1 MNNIYKTNDAINQA
15 VVDYHVGRPAVDGQ
29 IIKFCDVTLR
39 DGQQQRTDEVSVE
52 QRIEVFDAI
61 VSTGVDRVEI
71 GHLGNKEADQVLAKK
86 LITHLANRETQDFRY
101 QDVRLQVLFGSQEEL
116 IQQGVTVLKQAF
128 YENYPD
134 NWQSVMNNKIVVH
147 VYDRIDPALTSASS
161 EPYSQFQSANRVVA
175 ASTQALGQGLKNFS
189 ISGEAATA
197 VTPEEAIKY
206 YRHILTELFRLGA
219 ENVNV
224 NLANT
229 YGFSENYYW
238 NTATM
243 DIFNRAVKYG
253 FEGRVSTSIHTHN
266 DVNSSADY
274 SIAAIVAGFDR
285 VEGTHIGMG
294 ERSGNVATVDVVSRL
309 LEQARHMEQSTDMHK
324 SELAKLM
331 ASFVT
336 SNVVAVDQ
344 AIVDNLDNW
353 HSSGEKIA
361 KIFGKHAIY
370 RWHRTPLGSPY
381 THDNGSGPH
390 DQIMAASV
398 TDPVNHRA
406 DKSYEWNLMIN
417 NIMGRPSTEDMIVGE
432 PSAVDEVTV
441 GNYAGGSKTLAIKRG
456 KLKRASLSN
465 VEQAKYEFGKQKASI
480 VSKLIEGVVIY
491 S

>member
-1 MNNIYKTNDAINQA
+1 MNNIYNTKDVINQSVA
-15 VVDYHVGRPAVDGQ
+15 DYHKEPLVVDGQ

-39 DGQQQRTDEVSVE
+39 DGQQQRTDDVSVE
-52 QRIEVFDAI
+52 QRVEVFDAI
-61 VSTGVDRVEI
+61 VSTGVDRIEI
-71 GHLGNKEADQVLAKK
+71 GHLGNKESDQVLAKK
-86 LITHLANRETQDFRY
+86 LITHLANMETQDSRY
-101 QDVRLQVLFGSQEEL
+101 EGLKLQVLFGSQEEL
-116 IQQGVTVLKQAF
+116 IKQGASVLKQAF
-128 YENYPD
+128 YDNYPD
-134 NWQSVMNNKIVVH
+134 NWQSVMNNKIIVH
-147 VYDRIDPALTSASS
+147 VYDRLDPALTSASS
-161 EPYSQFQSANRVVA
+161 QPYNQSQSASRVVV
-175 ASTQALGQGLKNFS
+175 ASAQAIEQGFKNFS

-206 YRHILTELFRLGA
+206 YRHILTELFMLGA
-219 ENVNV
+219 EKVNV

-229 YGFSENYYW
+229 YGFSENYFW

-294 ERSGNVATVDVVSRL
+294 ERSGNVATVDVMSRL
-309 LEQARHMEQSTDMHK
+309 LEQARHMEQSADMPK
-324 SELAKLM
+324 SKVAKLM
-331 ASFVT
+331 ANFVT
-336 SNVVAVDQ
+336 SSVVVVDQ

-361 KIFGKHAIY
+361 KIFGKHAVY

-390 DQIMAASV
+390 DQVMAASV
-398 TDPVNHRA
+398 TDPVNYRA

-441 GNYAGGSKTLAIKRG
+441 GNYAGGGKTHAIKEG
-456 KLKRASLSN
+456 KLTRASLIE

-480 VSKLIEGVVIY
+480 ISKLIEGVVIY